1 MQAWRTTK
9 FILGDV
15 VAAALSPP
23 RAEQDYR
30 DALCRWEDAL
40 FARFPDGHRILDV
53 SEATALIATVF
64 GAFDRPVP
72 TLEIVAGFDDP
83 RIGGFA
89 DIPGNRILI
98 EDGCLYR
105 FLILHESAHLL
116 VPTDQRHGAM
126 FTYVLQ
132 ILYRMFIGI
141 PEHPIRELLEC
152 HGLPSHTDLPAGGQF
167 DVAA

>member
-23 RAEQDYR
+23 CAEQDYR

-40 FARFPDGHRILDV
+40 FARFPDGHCILDV

>member
-1 MQAWRTTK
+1 MQALRTTK

-15 VAAALSPP
+15 AAAALSPP
-23 RAEQDYR
+23 CAEQDYR

-40 FARFPDGHRILDV
+40 FARFPDGHHILDV

-64 GAFDRPVP
+64 GAFDRPAP
-72 TLEIVAGFDDP
+72 ALEIVAGFDDP

-89 DIPGNRILI
+89 DIPGI
-98 EDGCLYR
+98 
-105 FLILHESAHLL
+105 LILHESAHLL

-152 HGLPSHTDLPAGGQF
+152 HGLPSHTDLPAGARF

>member
-1 MQAWRTTK
+1 MQALRTTK

-15 VAAALSPP
+15 AAAALSPP
-23 RAEQDYR
+23 CAEQDYR

-40 FARFPDGHRILDV
+40 FARFPDGHHILDV

-72 TLEIVAGFDDP
+72 ALEIVAGFDDP

-152 HGLPSHTDLPAGGQF
+152 HGLPSHTDLPAGARF

>member
-53 SEATALIATVF
+53 SEASALIATVF

>member
-23 RAEQDYR
+23 CAEQDYR

-53 SEATALIATVF
+53 SEATALIATFF

>member
-1 MQAWRTTK
+1 MQVVRTPK
-9 FILGDV
+9 FILGNAA
-15 VAAALSPP
+15 AAALSPHC
-23 RAEQDYR
+23 AEQDYR

-40 FARFPDGHRILDV
+40 FARFPDGHRILDAD
-53 SEATALIATVF
+53 EARALIARVF

-72 TLEIVAGFDDP
+72 VLEIVPGFDDP

-98 EDGCLYR
+98 EEGCLYR

-116 VPTDQRHGAM
+116 APTDQHHGAM
-126 FTYVLQ
+126 FTYILQ
-132 ILYRMFIGI
+132 ILYRVFIGI
-141 PEHPIRELLEC
+141 PEHPIRELLER

>member
-1 MQAWRTTK
+1 MQAWRTK
-9 FILGDV
+9 FALGDAA
-15 VAAALSPP
+15 AAALLPH

-40 FARFPDGHRILDV
+40 FARFPAGHRILGVD
-53 SEATALIATVF
+53 EAKALVATVF

-89 DIPGNRILI
+89 DIAGNRILI

-116 VPTDQRHGAM
+116 APADRCHGAM

-132 ILYRMFIGI
+132 LLYRVFIGI
-141 PEHPIRELLEC
+141 PEDPVRELLERYR
-152 HGLPSHTDLPAGGQF
+152 LPSHTDLPAGGRF

>member
-1 MQAWRTTK
+1 MQAWRTK
-9 FILGDV
+9 FVLGDA
-15 VAAALSPP
+15 VAAALLPHC
-23 RAEQDYR
+23 AEQDYR
-30 DALCRWEDAL
+30 DALCRWENAL
-40 FARFPDGHRILDV
+40 FARFPAGHRILDAD
-53 SEATALIATVF
+53 EAKALIARVF

-72 TLEIVAGFDDP
+72 TLEIIAGFDDP

-89 DIPGNRILI
+89 DIAGNRILI

-116 VPTDQRHGAM
+116 VPTDQCHGAM
-126 FTYVLQ
+126 FIYVLQ

-141 PEHPIRELLEC
+141 PEHPIRELLQRHE
-152 HGLPSHTDLPAGGQF
+152 LPSYTDLPAGGQF

>member
-15 VAAALSPP
+15 VAATLSPP
-23 RAEQDYR
+23 CAEQDYR

-53 SEATALIATVF
+53 SEASALIATVF

>member
-53 SEATALIATVF
+53 SEASALIATVF

-126 FTYVLQ
+126 FAYVLQ